1 MGIYKIEISKNEEII
16 DTLDKWHRFGGP
28 MKDNHWKP
36 GRSSME
42 LARYILNGNGTFPKE
57 IEEILLKIGCN
68 SDNVFKGE
76 PEKITPLVGRGNG
89 RNHDLLFK
97 QDDRIIIGIEAKAD
111 ETLGDMI
118 SNELSKENISD
129 NKIKRIETLY
139 NNIYG
144 CNPSNNIDIRYQ
156 LLTGINGVL
165 IEAERLYIPKA
176 LFLIISFKK
185 DGCYSENKLSSNIND
200 ISTFINSLNKNKAN
214 NVYKFS
220 AYPNVDLYIE
230 HIEINI

>member
-16 DTLDKWHRFGGP
+16 DTLDKWYKLGRP
-28 MKDNHWKP
+28 MKDNHWKS
-36 GRSSME
+36 GRSAME

-68 SDNVFKGE
+68 SDKVFKGE
-76 PEKITPLVGRGNG
+76 PEKVTPLVGRGNG

-97 QDDRIIIGIEAKAD
+97 QDDRIIIGIEAKVD

-118 SNELSKENISD
+118 SNELSNENRSY
-129 NKIKRIETLY
+129 NKIKRIDTLY
-139 NNIYG
+139 KNIYG

-156 LLTGINGVL
+156 LLTGINGIL
-165 IEAERLYIPKA
+165 IEAEKLHIPKA

-185 DGCYSENKLSSNIND
+185 DGYYNGNRLSSNIND
-200 ISTFINSLNKNKAN
+200 ISTFIKSLNKNKTN
-214 NVYKFS
+214 NGYKFT
-220 AYPNVDLYIE
+220 AYPNVNLYIE